1 MVRTIAEVAMP
12 HPDGTSP
19 TARALL
25 VLEHLQNRP
34 GATAGELAAELGV
47 TERAARRY
55 IGILREAEIPV
66 LTTRGRHGGYAV
78 GRGVRL
84 PPLVF
89 TATEALGM
97 VMAVLEGHHDAAD
110 TTDSVGNA
118 LRKIMRALPE
128 AVAAQAELVRRTA
141 RPVVNRYAASPDPSI
156 TGQLVHASSVRRLV
170 RLGYRTEAGAEWS
183 TRVEPWAVVVRQGR
197 WYLVCRRLSTGEIRT
212 YRVDRVRTV
221 EELDGEFTPPD
232 DLDPVA
238 LLERN
243 FAVGWE
249 YATEVLID
257 APLEKMSWLSATI
270 GRLEPVDEHHCRLL
284 GTTSDP
290 AWYAETLATIP
301 APFHVLGCPELVDAV
316 RALGERL
323 AAASITGDGSLLG
336 PGGPSREPSPWFW
349 TE

>member
-1 MVRTIAEVAMP
+1 M

-25 VLEHLQNRP
+25 VLEHLQNQP
-34 GATAGELAAELGV
+34 GATAGELATALGV

-66 LTTRGRHGGYAV
+66 LTTRGRHGGYTV

-110 TTDSVGNA
+110 TADPVGNA

-141 RPVVNRYAASPDPSI
+141 RPVADRHAAPPDPSI
-156 TGQLVHASSVRRLV
+156 TGQLVQACSVRRLI
-170 RLGYRTEAGAEWS
+170 RLGYRTDGGAEWT

-197 WYLVCRRLSTGEIRT
+197 WYLVCRRVSSGAIRT
-212 YRVDRVRTV
+212 YRVDRVRAV
-221 EELDGEFTPPD
+221 EELDEEFTPPD

-238 LLERN
+238 LLEQN

-249 YATEVLID
+249 YPTEVLID
-257 APLEKMSWLSATI
+257 APLEAVSWLPATI
-270 GRLEPVDEHHCRLL
+270 GRLERVDDHASRLV
-284 GTTSDP
+284 GSTSDP
-290 AWYAETLATIP
+290 AWYAELLVGIP
-301 APFHVLGCPELVDAV
+301 APFHVVGCPELVDAV

-323 AAASITGDGSLLG
+323 AAAAVVNRGDGSQLG
-336 PGGPSREPSPWFW
+336 SAG
-349 TE
+349 